1 MKKVKTYLLAIMFV
15 IATSLMGA
23 CSCGG
28 PDIAVV
34 DLKISAMSDNLVYNS
49 DTEEYMVMQ
58 GEKFT
63 ITYELLPSNATD
75 TTVYVD
81 VTPANRVDYT
91 DFTVRAATKAVE
103 FTAAK
108 DNKGPV
114 VISFTSKDGTKKSEV
129 KLNIV
134 SSSDLQKLTT
144 PTNLRYDESAGKFLW
159 DEITDASGEP
169 ENISGYQLLVNNG
182 GEEEKFDLTE
192 KVNGKYPTEQK
203 YNLENGVAYYV
214 RIKSVGNLTNKTYDS
229 NLSDSIKF
237 YVLPSPTNLKSTRG
251 VVSWDYG
258 VKDKISG
265 YKITFGNNQEVEN
278 LVAPETTQF
287 DMAKYIEEKGL
298 TLTTFNVQVQA
309 VNTDYNPGKDDNG
322 ITSYI
327 LPSRANPQVAITCI
341 AAPEGLSYELVSP
354 VNSVVGVTTL
364 SWNAVA
370 GANGYDIVIKKFN
383 TSTVVK
389 NITGNV
395 GTKLTLSDL
404 ATGKYTIEIT
414 AKGDDDKTIY
424 GDKSKVKSNF
434 VVLPKLNGEVKYATN
449 SLNLNLTELTS
460 LIGTDNI
467 SNRLAYEVFTK
478 TALSSYD
485 RTDAKLVVNSGRSI
499 DLTAFNYATPY
510 QILVRPIVKITESE
524 KSAVTVDGETFHVV
538 TPAFGDTDSSSTD
551 SISQLEPASV
561 ESIDVDGNLTF
572 VDVNNISIGEIY
584 KYKFFLLKNGV
595 TTEKTVEN
603 ITVADGG
610 LITMGDDG
618 ERKIDL
624 NKVFIGLLSD
634 AGKYEV
640 KVVPVSNLKIDASS
654 NSVATRYFEFR
665 RLVSVGSISIGDNN
679 TISWTAVE
687 GADHYLIKINDFAW
701 ANVTEPSYEVTETL
715 TTYNTVTIVAVG
727 DNKTTLSSAASKFE
741 NLQKA
746 EVISNIRVKDG
757 VLIWDGG
764 VANSKY
770 YLTITISGMEPMT
783 TTLTERKFDGL
794 GGISFA
800 ESATITIRHGIENGS
815 DMAFNSETSTEIRLT
830 RLNVVDIANS
840 FAVVDNTNVVK
851 FSSVAG
857 ASGYKVILKK
867 DGVVKNLKLTSDSSL
882 VDDETLLFTLTT
894 EMVDEEQ
901 KQFVKFTLPEL
912 ASGKYSITIQALPS
926 DQNAVENTDSE
937 TGEKYIE
944 FKMISELS
952 DSANFVIYP
961 EVTSIKT
968 SGKIT
973 WAFTQP
979 QYLKDFVITFVDG
992 EFAGKTI
999 LTTEY
1004 SFDFVSFLNGEVLTL
1019 IPAGTYTLTIQ
1030 ARADLAN
1037 VVYAAPTQ
1045 FVVVKIATP
1054 VLTFND
1060 NQISFKAIENAKGYV
1075 VYQNGEVMTGRYTL
1089 RVVPNEDGVSDVVID
1104 GLTIEAGMEYA
1115 YSVKAIANDGFI
1127 DGAVSDEIK
1136 LKMAS
1141 APQNAVLSNGVITWD
1156 AVENNNGYL
1165 VVRGDDKT
1173 SIDINSFN
1181 LPTLDEA
1188 GEYIFLIYTIGGNL
1202 VDGAYLLNSEALEVK
1217 VTKLSTATNMNFS
1230 GDTFTWS
1237 YAGAAHPSRY
1247 ELLLEYYD
1255 SENDT
1260 WNEVLLKNYTYVED
1274 GDPSFDVSTITAYN
1288 GFKLKVRTFGSDE
1301 NFTLDGEVAYFNGM
1315 INGVEKN
1322 ENVFERV
1329 VSPVLSYSD
1338 GIVTLSENENYGGYE
1353 IYVLDEEGNYILLS
1367 PSKYTISA
1375 DLKLTLNGETGVNYT
1390 IKVRALAGNRS
1401 GKINSLLSSEMVLN
1415 VLPKVSD
1422 FRIERNLSS
1431 SEETS
1436 DYNGTFKWTSI
1447 TSAVGYRIYF
1457 KLSEDR
1463 EFDVE
1468 NFVYIDG
1475 GASNYY
1481 SFETIFLNKNL
1492 EQGKDY
1498 DFIIVA
1504 LGAQTSGTVVVC
1516 YLNSEKSSLVTVR
1529 CVDSVSSLK
1538 LSDGLLSW
1546 SRVTGVN
1553 GYFVELVQVVGDV
1566 QTVIYSTT
1574 ITSTTFD
1581 LSDLKILTINTNF
1594 LARVTPVSTESNNFV
1609 IINANGDEESV
1620 GVKSRAINFTRYS
1633 MVESVKVSDGLIKV
1647 TLYTPDTDTLDAVKD
1662 LFDKYVAKAKQLDEG
1677 GEVIFEDDDLLNY
1690 IKYYGYLNLRI
1701 YPTGY
1706 AYEAITPDKL
1716 INSVF
1721 DRDNNKIIYYHEL
1734 RLKVPATTSL
1744 ELNIRAVGNEF
1755 DDSGENNALPS
1766 FFSTLNVYKYS
1777 APVKTRVDNLTTS
1790 DGYISFQRVVDG
1802 NGNYVTKYL
1811 LSATCNENMIV
1822 ADDETAATKMNIRT
1836 LYADIETSGIIGD
1849 DVATFVLLDAS
1860 DLTRCY
1866 YTGKSQS
1873 FKYYYYN
1880 SKGERMDW
1888 EQADG
1893 STKLV
1898 NNASYVFTLTTF
1910 GTADS
1915 DTETG
1920 NIYLRS
1926 NTYETVEITYLYDYS
1941 AFGYKYDNNSTDGG
1955 YLTWNRNDKCL
1966 GYELYVVSRTAAEKF
1981 YGSATSQAKADSRWV
1996 YELEET
2002 KVYHISVEETMF
2014 MFYNTSDLEAG
2025 YYWCAIRPIG
2035 NGVDFI
2041 TSPKTSNTVEV
2052 YKLNNVV
2059 NAKLQAGKFVWE
2071 VNQTE
2076 LSGSKVIGFKVLV
2089 YTYKDGMADRT
2100 QVALPTLVGTRYYD
2114 GSQLTYKDY
2123 DPATKTFYY
2132 EIPEEILVSGI
2143 KVDFKCLE
2151 GERYGLGVIAIG
2163 GLVNNDQCVCS
2174 SVIDIVN
2181 SGKGYERLAQVVLKT
2196 NTEGDYNQIEWN
2208 YTVDEEHYK
2217 ANTKSY
2223 TVFIEDEELSGTYDA
2238 YQLSN
2243 FVSGGTYNVAVK
2255 ANASGG
2261 ETDQSGNT
2269 TSALYLNSLK
2279 SNYLKLVKYYN
2290 PKIVVR
2296 EGVINWGNDQNGL
2309 NLVPDSSSIKVES
2322 EATGDVV
2329 AADSHLDGDITTYS
2343 LGNELPSGYY
2353 IVSIN
2358 YNASTEMEGEIS
2370 VYHIESQSSS
2380 IRVYKLDT
2388 PVVNDVE
2395 ILTGDG
2401 EGKIRETGFS
2411 GALQWDVVKDG
2422 LGNNLE
2428 SYKVD
2433 ILIKT
2438 GEETSTFKNSVKFAR
2453 NNSKVY
2459 VKTEANQD
2467 TDYVSDFDNRYYFE
2481 YNTITGKIFFN
2492 IGFEVLESLIGENI
2506 KGKTIILNIISLG
2519 NTVTNTSGSYDAKV
2533 NSSIFIK
2540 AIDFTTTAPENDNS
2554 DTVNGILRWSG
2565 SDNPVKITY
2574 TYLGEIK
2581 TVWLGSEYIKKYGKV
2596 YYLPHTSNVAYGKVT
2611 VEYIL
2616 SNTFF
2621 SNPREIIFGTVNLF
2635 ESGEGTETN
2644 PYIIKSRLTSGTESE
2659 IATDI
2664 TTQFNN
2670 IKYRPISVIKIDASV
2685 TEITLGSWTPITT
2698 FAGKLLGNASARG
2711 SNVVV
2716 KNISLVKP
2724 SVSNAN
2730 EYAKVSMFLEL
2741 TETAEV
2747 SDFTFSY
2754 TTNIENTG
2762 ASAVAN
2768 PIMISG
2774 VALNNY
2780 GKISNVVVAGSTD
2793 SKAYIRVYTQRDI
2806 MYGTIALNNYGVIA
2820 DTRVEDT
2827 FYSILKSSAV
2837 RQSYL
2842 YGGGIV
2848 HTNYNTIDNCV
2859 SVGAI
2864 NAGADSSSNI
2874 RNRFV
2879 GGVAY
2884 VNNALILNSDFTG
2897 KISSWTMAGIAVY
2910 NNYIASTGEAPYE
2923 VQLSKY
2929 VNGTNINKTYTGGN
2943 ILGCL
2948 STGVFILS
2956 RGATRDGFNIGGIA
2970 GQNNGAKIVRCY
2982 AKFDKGYTKNT
2993 SVNDNLELNESL
3005 ENKGF
3010 VFTEFTSY
3018 GSQNLY
3024 SYIGGLIGISSATT
3038 IGDKVVYSSVENSY
3052 AELLS
3057 TMTAVNESYI
3067 IKGALIGRYLFGTGV
3082 SEDYKIKGN
3091 IFYSTVVT
3099 VPISGIASETLETV
3113 SLSSSSSIV
3122 NYVNEDAANNGLNSN
3137 TVDYKEVRKFV
3148 YDETLRLEI

>member
-15 IATSLMGA
+15 IATALMGA

-34 DLKISAMSDNLVYNS
+34 DLKITAMSDNLVYNA

-91 DFTVRAATKAVE
+91 DFTVRAATKTVE

-144 PTNLRYDESAGKFLW
+144 PLNLRYDETEGKFVW
-159 DEITDASGEP
+159 DEITDASGEV
-169 ENISGYQLLVNNG
+169 ENISGYQLLISTASG
-182 GEEEKFDLTE
+182 EEKFDITE

-203 YNLENGVAYYV
+203 YNLENGVAYFA
-214 RIKSVGNLTNKTYDS
+214 RIKSVGKLTDKTYDS
-229 NLSDSIKF
+229 ALSDSTKF

-258 VKDKISG
+258 DKDNISG
-265 YKITFGNNQEVEN
+265 YKITFGNNQVVES

-287 DMAKYIEEKGL
+287 DMAQYIKEKRL
-298 TLTTFNVQVQA
+298 SLTTFNVQVQA
-309 VNTDYNPGKDDNG
+309 VNSDFNPGKDDNG
-322 ITSYI
+322 ITSYV
-327 LPSRANPQVAITCI
+327 LSSRANPQIAITCI
-341 AAPEGLSYELVSP
+341 GAPEGLKYELVNP

-364 SWNAVA
+364 SWSAVT
-370 GANGYDIVIKKFN
+370 GANGYDIVIKKFG
-383 TSTVVK
+383 TETIVK

-404 ATGKYTIEIT
+404 ATGKYTVTIT

-424 GDKSKVKSNF
+424 GDQSKVESNF

-467 SNRLAYEVFTK
+467 TNRLSYEVFTK
-478 TALSSYD
+478 TALSTYD
-485 RTDAKLVVNSGRSI
+485 RTDAKLIVNSGRTI

-510 QILVRPIVKITESE
+510 KIMVRPTVKITETE
-524 KSAVTVDGETFHVV
+524 KGAVTVDGTAFNVV
-538 TPAFGDTDSSSTD
+538 APAFSETDSSSAD

-572 VDVNNISIGEIY
+572 TDVNTVSIGEIY

-610 LITMGDDG
+610 LITAG
-618 ERKIDL
+618 EDNQKTIDL
-624 NKVFIGLLSD
+624 NKVFIGLLND

-654 NSVATRYFEFR
+654 SSVATRYFEFK
-665 RLVSVGSISIGDNN
+665 RLSAVSSISIGDNN
-679 TISWTAVE
+679 TISWTIVD
-687 GADHYLIKINDFAW
+687 GADHYLIKINDSAW
-701 ANVTEPSYEVTETL
+701 STTSDPSYEVTETL
-715 TTYNTVTIVAVG
+715 DTYNTVSIIAVG
-727 DNKTTLSSAASKFE
+727 DNKTTLNSAVGEFK

-746 EVISNIRVKDG
+746 ESISNIRVEDG
-757 VLIWDGG
+757 VLLWDGG

-770 YLTITISGMEPMT
+770 YLTISISGMEPMT

-794 GGISFA
+794 SGISFA

-815 DMAFNSETSTEIRLT
+815 DMAFNSETSTQIRLT

-840 FAVVDNTNVVK
+840 FAVVDNSNVVK
-851 FSSVAG
+851 FASVAG
-857 ASGYKVILKK
+857 ASGYRVILKK
-867 DGVVKNLKLTSDSSL
+867 GGVVKNIKLTSDASL
-882 VDDETLLFTLTT
+882 VDEDTLLFTLTT
-894 EMVDEEQ
+894 ETVDEEQ
-901 KQFVKFTLPEL
+901 RQFVKFTLPEL
-912 ASGKYSITIQALPS
+912 ANGEYSISIQALPA

-944 FKMISELS
+944 FKMISEVS
-952 DSANFVIYP
+952 GSASFVIYP
-961 EVTSIKT
+961 EVTSINT

-979 QYLKDFVITFVDG
+979 RYLKDFVITFVDG
-992 EFAGKTI
+992 EFANKTI
-999 LTTEY
+999 VLSEY
-1004 SFDFVSFLNGEVLTL
+1004 SFDFVSFLNGEVNTL
-1019 IPAGTYTLTIQ
+1019 IPAGTYTLSIQ

-1037 VVYAAPTQ
+1037 VVYATPTQ

-1054 VLTFND
+1054 VLSFKD
-1060 NQISFKAIENAKGYV
+1060 NQITFKAIENAKSYE
-1075 VYQNGEVMTGRYTL
+1075 VYQNGEVMTSGYTL
-1089 RVVPNEDGVSDVVID
+1089 RVVPNEDGASDVVID
-1104 GLTIEAGMEYA
+1104 GLNIETGMEYT
-1115 YSVKAIANDGFI
+1115 YTVRAIASEGFI
-1127 DGAVSDEIK
+1127 DGAISDEIK
-1136 LKMAS
+1136 LKMSS

-1165 VVRGDDKT
+1165 VVRGEDKVET
-1173 SIDINSFN
+1173 DVSSFN
-1181 LPTLDEA
+1181 LPALDEA
-1188 GEYIFLIYTIGGNL
+1188 GEYTFLVFTKGGNL
-1202 VDGAYLLNSEALEVK
+1202 VDGAYLLNSEALVVK
-1217 VTKLSTATNMNFS
+1217 VTKLSTATNMSLN
-1230 GDTFTWS
+1230 GDIFTWG
-1237 YAGAAHPSRY
+1237 YEGASHPSKY

-1260 WNEVLLKNYTYVED
+1260 WIEVSLKNYTYVEE
-1274 GDPSFDVSTITAYN
+1274 GDPSFELSEIVDYN
-1288 GFKLKVRTFGSDE
+1288 GFKLKVKTFGNDD
-1301 NFTLDGEVAYFNGM
+1301 NFALDGDVEYFNGM

-1329 VSPVLSYSD
+1329 VSPVLSYQD
-1338 GIVTLSENENYGGYE
+1338 GIVTLNENENYGSYE
-1353 IYVLDEEGNYILLS
+1353 VYVLGDDGKYTILS
-1367 PSKYTISA
+1367 PSKYAISD

-1390 IKVRALAGNRS
+1390 IKVRGIASGTS
-1401 GKINSLLSSEMVLN
+1401 GKINSLLSGEMVISA
-1415 VLPKVSD
+1415 LPKVSD

-1447 TSAVGYRIYF
+1447 PSAIGYKIYY
-1457 KLSEDR
+1457 KPNSESA
-1463 EFDVE
+1463 FGVE

-1481 SFETIFLNKNL
+1481 SFESIFLNKNL

-1504 LGAQTSGTVVVC
+1504 LGGQTSGTPNVC
-1516 YLNSEKSSLVTVR
+1516 YLNSVRSSLVTVR

-1538 LSDGLLSW
+1538 LSDGLMSW

-1553 GYFVELVQVVGDV
+1553 GYFVEFVQVVNES

-1574 ITSTTFD
+1574 VTSTSLD

-1609 IINANGDEESV
+1609 IINSTGEEGSV
-1620 GVKSRAINFTRYS
+1620 GVKAKQIAFTRYS
-1633 MVESVKVSDGLIKV
+1633 MIESVKVSDGLIKV
-1647 TLYTPDTDTLDAVKD
+1647 TLYTPDSATLDAVKD
-1662 LFDKYVAKAKQLDEG
+1662 LFDKYVAKAKDLEEG
-1677 GEVIFEDDDLLNY
+1677 GEVVFDEDDLLNY
-1690 IKYYGYLNLRI
+1690 IKYFGYLNLRV

-1706 AYEAITPDKL
+1706 AYESITPNKL

-1721 DRDNNKIIYYHEL
+1721 DKTNNKIIYYYEL
-1734 RLKVPATTSL
+1734 GLKVPATTSL
-1744 ELNIRAVGNEF
+1744 ELKIRAVGNEF

-1766 FFSTLNVYKYS
+1766 FFTTLNVYKYS
-1777 APVKTRVDNLTTS
+1777 APVKTKVDNLTTS

-1811 LSATCNENMIV
+1811 LTATCSKAMV
-1822 ADDETAATKMNIRT
+1822 ATDDETSATKMNIYT

-1849 DVATFVLLDAS
+1849 DIATFVLLDAS
-1860 DLTRCY
+1860 DLSRCY
-1866 YTGKSQS
+1866 YTGKNQS
-1873 FKYYYYN
+1873 FKYYYFN
-1880 SKGERMDW
+1880 SKGEKMDW

-1898 NNASYVFTLTTF
+1898 NNVSYVFTLTTF

-1915 DTETG
+1915 DAETG
-1920 NIYLRS
+1920 DIYLRS
-1926 NTYETVEITYLYDYS
+1926 NTYNTVEITYLYDYS

-1966 GYELYVVSRTAAEKF
+1966 GYELYVVSRSVAEKY

-1996 YELEET
+1996 FELEET
-2002 KVYHISVEETMF
+2002 KVYYISVEETTF

-2071 VNQTE
+2071 VNEAE
-2076 LSGSKVIGFKVLV
+2076 LSGSKVIGFKVLL
-2089 YTYKDGMADRT
+2089 YTYQDGVADRT
-2100 QVALPTLVGTRYYD
+2100 QVALPSLIGTRYFD
-2114 GSQLTYKDY
+2114 GTQFTYNDY
-2123 DPATKTFYY
+2123 DPVTKTFHY
-2132 EIPEEILVSGI
+2132 EIPEEVLVSGI
-2143 KVDFKCLE
+2143 KVDFKCHN

-2163 GLVNNDQCVCS
+2163 GAVNNDQCVCS

-2181 SGKGYERLAQVVLKT
+2181 SGRGYERLAQVTLKT
-2196 NTEGDYNQIEWN
+2196 NTESGYNQIEWN
-2208 YTVDEEHYK
+2208 YTYDEELYK

-2243 FVSGGTYNVAVK
+2243 FVSGGTYNVSVR

-2261 ETDQSGNT
+2261 ETDESGAT
-2269 TSALYLNSLK
+2269 TTAVYLSSLK

-2290 PKIVVR
+2290 PKIVVK
-2296 EGVINWGNDQNGL
+2296 EGVIGWGNDQNGL
-2309 NLVPDSSSIKVES
+2309 NLVPDSSSIKVIS
-2322 EATGDVV
+2322 EVTGEVV
-2329 AADSHLDGDITTYS
+2329 ASDNHLDGDITTYE

-2353 IVSIN
+2353 DVTIN
-2358 YNASTEMEGEIS
+2358 YNSSTEMEGEIP
-2370 VYHIESQSSS
+2370 VYHIESQSST
-2380 IRVYKLDT
+2380 IRVFKLAT
-2388 PVVNDVE
+2388 PIVNDVE

-2411 GALQWDVVKDG
+2411 GALQWNVVDNG
-2422 LGNNLE
+2422 AGQSLE
-2428 SYKVD
+2428 SYLVN

-2438 GEETSTFKNSVKFAR
+2438 GEDTSTLKNSIKFAR
-2453 NNSKVY
+2453 NSSRVY
-2459 VKTEANQD
+2459 VKTEANKD
-2467 TDYVSDFDNRYYFE
+2467 DEYESDFDTKYYFE
-2481 YNTITGKIFFN
+2481 YNTIDGKIYFN
-2492 IGFEVLESLIGENI
+2492 IGFDVLESLVGENI

-2519 NTVTNTSGSYDAKV
+2519 NTVTNTSGSYNARV

-2540 AIDFTTTAPENDNS
+2540 TIDFTTTAPENDNS

-2565 SDNPVKITY
+2565 SENPVKITY

-2611 VEYIL
+2611 IEYIL

-2635 ESGEGTETN
+2635 ESGEGTDAN
-2644 PYIIKSRLTSGTESE
+2644 PYIIKSRLTSGTASE
-2659 IATDI
+2659 IANDI
-2664 TTQFNN
+2664 TTQFKN
-2670 IKYRPISVIKIDASV
+2670 IKYRPTSVIKIDTSV
-2685 TEITLGSWTPITT
+2685 TEIDLGSWTPINT
-2698 FAGKLLGNASARG
+2698 FAGKLLGNASGRG

-2716 KNISLVKP
+2716 RNISFVKP
-2724 SVSNAN
+2724 TVSNN
-2730 EYAKVSMFLEL
+2730 NTYTKISMFLEL
-2741 TETAEV
+2741 AESAEI
-2747 SDFTFSY
+2747 SDFTFAY
-2754 TTNIENTG
+2754 NTNIENAG

-2774 VALNNY
+2774 IALDNY
-2780 GKISNVVVAGSTD
+2780 GVISNVVIAGSTD
-2793 SKAYIRVYTQRDI
+2793 TKSYIRVYTQRDI
-2806 MYGTIALNNYGVIA
+2806 MYGTIALNNYGVIK
-2820 DTRVEDT
+2820 DGKVENT
-2827 FYSILKSSAV
+2827 FYSVLKSSAV

-2842 YGGGIV
+2842 YGGGIAYS
-2848 HTNYNTIDNCV
+2848 NFNTIDNCV
-2859 SVGAI
+2859 MSGSI
-2864 NAGADSSSNI
+2864 NAGADSSSNVK
-2874 RNRFV
+2874 NRYV

-2884 VNNALILNSDFTG
+2884 LNNALILNSDFTG

-2910 NNYIASTGEAPYE
+2910 NNYIAGSGEAPYE

-2929 VNGTNINKTYTGGN
+2929 IGGSTIEKTYVGGN

-2948 STGVFILS
+2948 SNGVFILS
-2956 RGATRDGFNIGGIA
+2956 RGSTEDGFNIGGIA

-2982 AKFDKGYTKNT
+2982 AKFDKGYTKET
-2993 SVNDNLELNESL
+2993 GVNENLDLDESA
-3005 ENKGF
+3005 EKKGF
-3010 VFTEFTSY
+3010 VFTAFTNY
-3018 GSQNLY
+3018 GGKTLY
-3024 SYIGGLIGISSATT
+3024 SYIGGLVGISSVTMMGETA
-3038 IGDKVVYSSVENSY
+3038 VYSSIENCY
-3052 AELLS
+3052 AEMLS
-3057 TMTAVNESYI
+3057 TMSAVNESYI
-3067 IKGALIGRYLFGTGV
+3067 IKGALVGRYLFASGV
-3082 SEDYKIKGN
+3082 AEDYNIKGN
-3091 IFYSTVVT
+3091 IYYSTVVS
-3099 VPISGIASETLETV
+3099 VPISGISSSTLQTV
-3113 SLSSSSSIV
+3113 SLLSSSDIV
-3122 NYVNEDAANNGLNSN
+3122 NYVSEDAENNGLNSN
-3137 TVDYKEVRKFV
+3137 TVDYTQVRKFV
-3148 YDETLRLEI
+3148 YDETLKLEI